1 MADRGR
7 KALPVDNRL
16 CSERWVER
24 CQTLHRHKLQT
35 MRSTAD
41 DPRMTALDNTQPI
54 TMQMPHLQLKQK
66 KAQLEEERFAQI
78 ELENRVLLEKM
89 SKIMRQD
96 PGDARSSHGGHHT
109 EQFPFRSTLQ
119 LKPGVRIDM
128 TQYPMLDSR
137 NFVAPKSLN
146 REARLRELKRITSEN
161 QSMLRRI
168 QSREP
173 YYDHH
178 KWEED
183 RITNLGYLKNI
194 RNREVASLTDRLRA
208 SSLPPLNQKTYPP
221 MTAPGHLETN
231 TSKSRNKH
239 LEVDPMPGADEGGPV
254 GGGEEGEQAESQQ

>member
-1 MADRGR
+1 
-7 KALPVDNRL
+7 
-16 CSERWVER
+16 
-24 CQTLHRHKLQT
+24 
-35 MRSTAD
+35 MRSTAH
-41 DPRMTALDNTQPI
+41 DPRMTALDNTTPT

-96 PGDARSSHGGHHT
+96 PGDARSAHGGHHT

-146 REARLRELKRITSEN
+146 REARLRELQRITAEN
-161 QSMLRRI
+161 QAMLRRI

-173 YYDHH
+173 YYDHK
-178 KWEED
+178 KWEDD
-183 RITNLGYLKNI
+183 RAQSLQYLKNI
-194 RNREVASLTDRLRA
+194 RSREVMSLSTRLRT
-208 SSLPPLNQKTYPP
+208 SSLPPLSSTFPRSGKSLPP
-221 MTAPGHLETN
+221 
-231 TSKSRNKH
+231 
-239 LEVDPMPGADEGGPV
+239 LEVAANTGATDLGGAEQEVEGDAPAAADPP
-254 GGGEEGEQAESQQ
+254 AE

>member
-16 CSERWVER
+16 CADRWVER
-24 CQTLHRHKLQT
+24 CQSLHRHRLQT
-35 MRSTAD
+35 MRSTAC

-54 TMQMPHLQLKQK
+54 TMAMPHLQLKQK

-146 REARLRELKRITSEN
+146 REARLRELKRITAEN

-173 YYDHH
+173 YYDHQ

-194 RNREVASLTDRLRA
+194 RSREVASLGARMRS
-208 SSLPPLNQKTYPP
+208 SSLPPLTKSSLPH
-221 MTAPGHLETN
+221 MTAPGYLETN
-231 TSKSRNKH
+231 TGP
-239 LEVDPMPGADEGGPV
+239 VDVPGDEGGPAD
-254 GGGEEGEQAESQQ
+254 GAAEE